1 MKRPDD
7 GGVNGP
13 DAGSARRP
21 GDPGMSRPD
30 AARSGAARPFP
41 WGWCLLVLLVASCLR
56 PALTSVGP
64 VVEPLRAATGLSA
77 AGVGL
82 LGALLLL
89 AFAVLSPVVAL
100 PA

>member
-13 DAGSARRP
+13 VAGSARRP

-41 WGWCLLVLLVASCLR
+41 WGWCLLVLLVASLR
-56 PALTSVGP
+56 GHSAYARWFRQWDGRSKEAPEPKPAPPQAPIDPASRKGP
-64 VVEPLRAATGLSA
+64 WG
-77 AGVGL
+77 
-82 LGALLLL
+82 
-89 AFAVLSPVVAL
+89 
-100 PA
+100 